1 MYIVIEMQTDN
12 GSTALLPALTY
23 TDRNDAESAYHLK
36 LGSAAVS
43 SVDVHTVVMLD
54 EHGDI
59 VKREYYNHV

>member
-59 VKREYYNHV
+59 VKREFYNHV

>member
-23 TDRNDAESAYHLK
+23 TERNDAESAYHLK